1 MTNSSPDASTP
12 DHASK
17 QSQGNEDESVH
28 PPTADAATQH
38 ALDHGDNE
46 KIDQVLDELDV
57 STTDPEKISPV
68 KQTPKGRILQA
79 RTLMSRMSE
88 GVPEAS
94 PANDPRS

>member
-38 ALDHGDNE
+38 ALDHGDNQ

-57 STTDPEKISPV
+57 STTRFGKDQSSKAD
-68 KQTPKGRILQA
+68 T
-79 RTLMSRMSE
+79 E
-88 GVPEAS
+88 GSNSSSKNLDQQDE
-94 PANDPRS
+94 